1 MKKTG
6 ILLFGFLCWVV
17 GCGSVGPNYQR
28 KDPSVPSDSGSL
40 EKGITTSESVGNEFL
55 GSWWKIFQDPVL
67 DSLKGMAVSGNQDLR
82 IAQARVQQARALSLV
97 SSSKQFPEGGL
108 SGTYERIRR
117 TESGSSVQISS
128 GEERQ
133 NSN

>member
-1 MKKTG
+1 
-6 ILLFGFLCWVV
+6 
-17 GCGSVGPNYQR
+17 
-28 KDPSVPSDSGSL
+28 VPSDFGSL

-55 GSWWKIFQDPVL
+55 GSWWKILQDPVL
-67 DSLKGMAVSGNQDLR
+67 DSLMDRAVSGNQDLR

-108 SGTYERIRR
+108 SGIYERIRR

-128 GEERQ
+128 GEEGQ